1 MENQTQNIAA
11 PTVAPM
17 IDANPMV
24 AAPRRRQDT
33 GFSGR
38 LIIMRTAGANA
49 HAMGQVSFANAN
61 VAFTKG
67 WAPPPR
73 RVSL

>member
-11 PTVAPM
+11 PTAAPM

-24 AAPRRRQDT
+24 AAPRRRQDA

-38 LIIMRTAGANA
+38 LMTMPAAGATA

-61 VAFTKG
+61 VVFIKA